1 MSRLRS
7 RALFTAGVFLLLT
20 GVAVADTTG
29 ATTTTAP
36 EGTEDVATA
45 STSPAIEETSGVWS
59 QFRGNAA
66 HTGVADA
73 GPTGEP
79 VEVWHLR
86 LSDECH
92 RQPAVVAGVVYA
104 PCSHGLHALDAATG
118 SEHWMFEGTNIKTA
132 TVAGD
137 LVYVTDRE
145 PSDSTELETSVV
157 RAIDTASGQERWH
170 VAVSNGWPVVEDGV
184 LVTGTGDGFLLGLDA
199 ATGAE
204 RWRFQ
209 VSTEGGASNAAL
221 ADGIAYVGA
230 GAEGFFAVDA
240 ASGTLRWHGDIG
252 DDRTGTAVVAEG
264 IAYIGGA
271 TDNGTGH
278 LYAFDAKT
286 GDLLWTRDQP
296 LASPAVLDG
305 VGYSGSDTGTL
316 YAFNA
321 ADGTERWQT
330 DVGGVVL
337 NPAIANGV
345 VYVVSLNDPIDAT
358 LFALDAATGDELWS
372 YTVEPVLGGAA
383 VGGGRAFLDTADY
396 KGIYAIGG
404 TDQGAVAATT
414 EPSSSPDT
422 AATTA
427 S

>member
-7 RALFTAGVFLLLT
+7 RALFAAGVFLLLT
-20 GVAVADTTG
+20 SVAVADTTG
-29 ATTTTAP
+29 ATTTSEP
-36 EGTEDVATA
+36 EGIEDVAVV
-45 STSPAIEETSGVWS
+45 STSPATEETSGVWS

-104 PCSHGLHALDAATG
+104 PCTHGLHALDAATG
-118 SEHWMFEGTNIKTA
+118 SERWMFEGTNMKA
-132 TVAGD
+132 VAVAGD
-137 LVYVTDRE
+137 LVYVADRE
-145 PSDSTELETSVV
+145 PGDSTELETTVV
-157 RAIDTASGQERWH
+157 RAIDAATGQERWH
-170 VAVSNGWPVVEDGV
+170 VAVPNGLPVVEGGM
-184 LVTGTGDGFLLGLDA
+184 LVTGTSEGYLVGLDA

-204 RWRFQ
+204 RWRLQ
-209 VSTEGGASNAAL
+209 VSTQGGAGNPAL
-221 ADGIAYVGA
+221 ADGVAYVGA
-230 GAEGFFAVDA
+230 GVDGFFAVDA
-240 ASGTLRWHGDIG
+240 ASGTLLWRGDIG

-264 IAYIGGA
+264 IAYVGGA

-278 LYAFDAKT
+278 LYAFDANT
-286 GDLLWTRDQP
+286 GDLLWTRDEP
-296 LASPAVLDG
+296 LASPAVLGG
-305 VGYSGSDTGTL
+305 VGYSGSETGTL
-316 YAFNA
+316 TAFNT
-321 ADGTERWQT
+321 ADGTERWQM
-330 DVGGVVL
+330 DLGGAVN

-383 VGGGRAFLDTADY
+383 VGGGRAYLDTADY
-396 KGIYAIGG
+396 TGIYAIGG

-422 AATTA
+422 TATAGT
-427 S
+427 